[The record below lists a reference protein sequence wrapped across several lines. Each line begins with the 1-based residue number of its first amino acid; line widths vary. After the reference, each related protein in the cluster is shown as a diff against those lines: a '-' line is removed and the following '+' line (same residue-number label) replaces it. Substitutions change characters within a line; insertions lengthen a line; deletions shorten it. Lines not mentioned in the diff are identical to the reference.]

1 MNSYII
7 HYTKLKDRKNSVLSY
22 LSKTNYKYEF
32 ITQYDR
38 EEIDRNEYY
47 KPNKRIY
54 NKKARPLWNRKINKF
69 RILNPAEVSCAIK
82 HIIAIEKI
90 ANQEEEFGLIL
101 EDDAVP
107 IDVDFSDKIS
117 EIITAAPDDWDSI
130 FIGLGVGISF
140 RNQKLKEA
148 SLINER
154 IAKVP
159 HPSTNCAEAYILKKE
174 SARKIYKS
182 IIPFQLAYDWE
193 LAYQFYKLDM
203 KVYWSILPLFYNGSN
218 NGQYKSELR

>member
-7 HYTKLKDRKNSVLSY
+7 HYTKLEDRKNSVLSF

-32 ITQYDR
+32 ITQYDK
-38 EEIDRNEYY
+38 EEIHGHEYY
-47 KPNKRIY
+47 KPNKRMY
-54 NKKARPLWNRKINKF
+54 NKKAKPLWNRKINKF
-69 RILNPAEVSCAIK
+69 RILSPGEVSCGIK
-82 HIIAIEKI
+82 HILALEKI
-90 ANQEEEFGLIL
+90 ANQKEEYGLIL
-101 EDDAVP
+101 EDDAIP
-107 IDVDFSDKIS
+107 IDNDFSDKLN

-130 FIGLGVGISF
+130 FIGLGVGTSF
-140 RNQKLKEA
+140 RNQKLQEA

-174 SARKIYKS
+174 AARKIYES

-203 KVYWSILPLFYNGSN
+203 NVYWSILPLFYNGSN
-218 NGQYKSELR
+218 DGQYDSELR